1 MALSNCAPGD
11 ELSTALGQ
19 AMPCD
24 LVVDDDRGD
33 PDQDQNSYYSKAS
46 AAYVL

>member
-1 MALSNCAPGD
+1 MALSNYAPGD

-24 LVVDDDRGD
+24 LVVDDYRDDR
-33 PDQDQNSYYSKAS
+33 DQDQNTYCGKES